1 MGWEFPLLLLA
12 ALLAMGG
19 LSLWQTQRLTADIN
33 TMARACAGPDR
44 HLVSGRGKGR
54 LYGAIAVLVVDVA
67 RAEVVEAGAMTGVSV
82 FARLRPA
89 PQLAGPLAS
98 VLDRAPGKALH
109 RAVEDALTRL
119 PSSTPRPPTARSAA
133 GRPPRTTP
141 RFKENTR

>member
-1 MGWEFPLLLLA
+1 ML
-12 ALLAMGG
+12 
-19 LSLWQTQRLTADIN
+19 I
-33 TMARACAGPDR
+33 
-44 HLVSGRGKGR
+44 GR
-54 LYGAIAVLVVDVA
+54 LRDPQPGELVADTCAAPGTKTTHLAQLMGNRGRIVA
-67 RAEVVEAGAMTGVSV
+67 SC
-82 FARLRPA
+82 RPDE
-89 PQLAGPLAS
+89 LAS